1 MTQKKNQ
8 YEMEAKKKSL
18 LGEITKD
25 LETKG
30 DVKNSAIETVKDLVV
45 GVLGGGVVGA
55 AIGKA
60 SLVIG
65 AVVTGIGHYT
75 KSRLTSI
82 FGIGL
87 MASNGFQKSGDQV
100 NGPDDKEKD
109 MLEGVKDRVM
119 TFKENFQQKLFL
131 DKILKSKKQD
141 EPKNEETT
149 NGMGEVQYFV
159 YPGSKE
165 LEGATEKDDLTA
177 LEQFEKQ
184 VAESGANFANKKE
197 MKGVTEDDMSGAM
210 DDNSNGLDPSEKN
223 F

>member
-1 MTQKKNQ
+1 MTQKRNQ
-8 YEMEAKKKSL
+8 YESEAKKKSL

-30 DVKNSAIETVKDLVV
+30 DIKNSAIETVKDIVV

-60 SLVIG
+60 SLAIG

-87 MASNGFQKSGDQV
+87 MAANGFQKSDSTAPV
-100 NGPDDKEKD
+100 NGTDEKEKD
-109 MLEGVKDRVM
+109 MLDGVKDRVM

-131 DKILKSKKQD
+131 DKLLKSKKAD
-141 EPKNEETT
+141 EATNQENT
-149 NGMGEVQYFV
+149 NGVGEVQYFV
-159 YPGSKE
+159 YPENKE
-165 LEGATEKDDLTA
+165 LEGATDKEIDMSA
-177 LEQFEKQ
+177 LEHIENKI
-184 VAESGANFANKKE
+184 AASANNFTQKEE
-197 MKGVTEDDMSGAM
+197 MKGILPEDEMGS
-210 DDNSNGLDPSEKN
+210 LDPSEKN
-223 F
+223 Y

>member
-1 MTQKKNQ
+1 MTQKRNQ
-8 YEMEAKKKSL
+8 YESEAKKKSL

-30 DVKNSAIETVKDLVV
+30 DIKNTAIETVKDIVV
-45 GVLGGGVVGA
+45 GVLGGGIVGS

-87 MASNGFQKSGDQV
+87 MAANGFQKSDTTPPV
-100 NGPDDKEKD
+100 NGTDEKEKD
-109 MLEGVKDRVM
+109 MLDGVKDRVM

-131 DKILKSKKQD
+131 DKLLTSKKTED
-141 EPKNEETT
+141 TT
-149 NGMGEVQYFV
+149 NQENTNGVGEVQYFV
-159 YPGSKE
+159 YPENKE
-165 LEGATEKDDLTA
+165 LEGATEKELDMSA
-177 LEQFEKQ
+177 LEHIENRI
-184 VAESGANFANKKE
+184 ASSANNFSQKEE
-197 MKGVTEDDMSGAM
+197 MKGILPMDDMGE
-210 DDNSNGLDPSEKN
+210 LDPTEN
-223 F
+223 IY